1 LLKCFILFLNVAQSS
16 WSLTIQLERLQV
28 EFTVTERKLPKLVS
42 FTLRVDSSLGESLRL
57 PEEAS
62 VQLCSE
68 ALEAGAAGS
77 TAEACLRMLP
87 KLEALAAASVQGQ
100 VSLAACLD
108 SDHF

>member
-1 LLKCFILFLNVAQSS
+1 M
-16 WSLTIQLERLQV
+16 
-28 EFTVTERKLPKLVS
+28 TERKLPKLVS

-68 ALEAGAAGS
+68 ALEAGVAGS

-108 SDHF
+108 LVHF